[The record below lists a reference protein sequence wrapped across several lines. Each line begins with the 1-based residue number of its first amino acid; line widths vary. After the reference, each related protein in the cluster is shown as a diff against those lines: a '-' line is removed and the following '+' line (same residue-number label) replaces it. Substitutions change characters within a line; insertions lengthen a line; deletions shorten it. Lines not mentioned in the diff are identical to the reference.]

1 MVLRTHRQTVLRGRE
16 GGKELTMRRSFL
28 RPLRRVGAFGRFVSI
43 FAMFIGQPD
52 FRSGLLRSQ
61 GLQIISV
68 GVINRE
74 A

>member
-1 MVLRTHRQTVLRGRE
+1 
-16 GGKELTMRRSFL
+16 MRRSFL
-28 RPLRRVGAFGRFVSI
+28 RPPRRVGAFGRFASI
-43 FAMFIGQPD
+43 FAMFIGQLD

-68 GVINRE
+68 GAIDRK

>member
-1 MVLRTHRQTVLRGRE
+1 
-16 GGKELTMRRSFL
+16 MRRSFL
-28 RPLRRVGAFGRFVSI
+28 RPLRRVGAFGRFASI
-43 FAMFIGQPD
+43 FAMLINQPD

-68 GVINRE
+68 GAIDRK